1 MKMETSAPG
10 MWVVGGVIALF
21 SNVIAVIV
29 GAFLTSRNAKRAQDD
44 AVKAQIATTK
54 AAELLAIAQKEA
66 ASAIQQGIL
75 AAQKTDDRL
84 GRMENFG
91 ATTIKTA
98 QDTNDVAHRT
108 HTIVNSQRTL
118 MLRALLALS
127 RRVAIENPTD
137 SDAQLAVAGA
147 EKDLSDAEAIEKY
160 LKV

>member
-1 MKMETSAPG
+1 
-10 MWVVGGVIALF
+10 VL
-21 SNVIAVIV
+21 AVTV
-29 GAFLTSRNAKRAQDD
+29 GAFLTSRSAKRAQDD
-44 AVKAQIATTK
+44 AVKRRLRRQK
-54 AAELLAIAQKEA
+54 LRSFLPLPQKEA
-66 ASAIQQGIL
+66 ALTIQQGIL

-91 ATTIKTA
+91 ATTNKIA

>member
-1 MKMETSAPG
+1 METSTLG

-29 GAFLTSRNAKRAQDD
+29 GAFLTSRSAKRAQDD
-44 AVKAQIATTK
+44 AVKAQIATSK

-84 GRMENFG
+84 GRVENFG
-91 ATTIKTA
+91 ATANKIA
-98 QDTNDVAHRT
+98 QDTNDVAHRM

-127 RRVAIENPTD
+127 RRIAIENPTD

-147 EKDLSDAEAIEKY
+147 EKDLSVAEAIEKF

>member
-1 MKMETSAPG
+1 

-75 AAQKTDDRL
+75 AAQTTDDRL

-91 ATTIKTA
+91 ATTNKTA

-160 LKV
+160 LKA

>member
-1 MKMETSAPG
+1 MKMETSAPE

-127 RRVAIENPTD
+127 RRVAIENPAD

-147 EKDLSDAEAIEKY
+147 EKDLSDAEAIEKF